1 MNDRLFA
8 RAVMLRTVTTA
19 EFLIALSV
27 AIIGAAAA
35 GAGAAP
41 ANVAE
46 DPVATRL
53 FNGVPLMI
61 FVLLVLV
68 SPLAVIRLAT
78 ADRAVGW
85 TAPVFA
91 AGGSAITYAFAL
103 AASVSLASVA
113 ALVTPL
119 LAFHITAGSFGGQLF
134 AQILTGSLSLTV
146 LCAYAAVLWV
156 VLYETNRAL
165 LAMLA
170 LWLGPLGVGFYFAV
184 AMDMTDSPLWLRFLL
199 GLVPPVRLSSAF
211 APALVQAAYIAAF
224 AGVLVWLAPR
234 RLPVWP

>member
-8 RAVMLRTVTTA
+8 RALLLRTLTTA
-19 EFLIALSV
+19 EFLTLLSA

-35 GAGAAP
+35 GAGAAS

-46 DPVATRL
+46 DAVATRL
-53 FNGVPLMI
+53 LNGVPQMI

-91 AGGSAITYAFAL
+91 AGGSAVTYAFAL

-119 LAFHITAGSFGGQLF
+119 LAFHLNAGTFGAQLL
-134 AQILTGSLSLTV
+134 AQILTGSLSLIV

-156 VLYETNRAL
+156 LLYEAHRAL
-165 LAMLA
+165 VAMLA

-184 AMDMTDSPLWLRFLL
+184 ATDMTDSPLWLRFLL
-199 GLVPPVRLSSAF
+199 GFVPPIRLSTTF
-211 APALVQAAYIAAF
+211 APALVQAAYIVAL
-224 AGVLVWLAPR
+224 AGVLVLLAPR
-234 RLPVWP
+234 RLPVWR